1 MGLSIQSSAESQG
14 DAACAG
20 EMQNQHLVHVFLE
33 SGTMKLIFKKK
44 TQKTEQYFFPMTEK
58 CLSIFIFLF
67 TLAKFH

>member
-33 SGTMKLIFKKK
+33 SGTMNLIFKKK
-44 TQKTEQYFFPMTEK
+44 PTEQYFFRMTEK

-67 TLAKFH
+67 TLAKFQ